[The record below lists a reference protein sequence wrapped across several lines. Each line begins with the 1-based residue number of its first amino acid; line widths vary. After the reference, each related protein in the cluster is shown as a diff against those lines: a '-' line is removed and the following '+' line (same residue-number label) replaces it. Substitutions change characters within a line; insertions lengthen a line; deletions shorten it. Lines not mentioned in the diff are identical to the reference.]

1 MEEEPKLDPEKYV
14 RIFDEYDL
22 NLAHASDTL
31 EIKLYFKQQKTQFY
45 QGTFTLETL
54 HPIMRHL
61 FKDIKEFFKDLQIV
75 DKSYLSFDSNI
86 GLQYKVRT
94 VSK

>member
-1 MEEEPKLDPEKYV
+1 MEEEPNLNPDKYV

-22 NLAHASDTL
+22 NLTHNSGTL
-31 EIKLYFKQQKTQFY
+31 EIKLYFKEQKTQFY

-54 HPIMRHL
+54 HPIMSHL
-61 FKDIKEFFKDLQIV
+61 FKDIKEFFKELQIV

-86 GLQYKVRT
+86 GLQFLVRM